1 MGHFSLVNYLLLN
14 GANINQR
21 DVHLRT
27 PISTSILAFNSTTT
41 SGTSSASTSN
51 RYEIVKLL
59 VKYGSDLDLADAQN
73 QTPLILSVATASKNG
88 NNNVPNSSCVSLLV
102 SSGCDIDHIDS
113 LGNTALTY
121 AIGAR
126 LDCIVDLLLKNNA
139 ATHILDLHGRSIL
152 SIACSLGADSI
163 VNKLMQRGLDEMHR
177 YDKTL
182 KILGL

>member
-1 MGHFSLVNYLLLN
+1 M
-14 GANINQR
+14 
-21 DVHLRT
+21 
-27 PISTSILAFNSTTT
+27 STALFF
-41 SGTSSASTSN
+41 
-51 RYEIVKLL
+51 KLL

-88 NNNVPNSSCVSLLV
+88 SNNVPNSCISLLV

-126 LDCIVDLLLKNNA
+126 LDSVVDLLLKNNA

-177 YDKTL
+177 YEL
-182 KILGL
+182 KFSLLDSNRFLIDIYLFK